1 MRIERTSADPKAY
14 IDEFGRIA
22 KTSNTVIIPAD
33 MASVGGMLAGMTAM
47 LVLLVLRYILTSAF
61 LAAAWLDYEDGS
73 PILPFIPAVRYYC
86 FGSLSGYGWAG
97 AAACA
102 GSLIWSLCLFLW
114 HGSAALSLNA
124 CIVLLVNAA
133 CAWGFADRADVNRF
147 LPVLFAAFGLPWLS
161 LLYVERNGQ

>member
-1 MRIERTSADPKAY
+1 MFNFLLFYLFCAKAGFLSGNG
-14 IDEFGRIA
+14 I
-22 KTSNTVIIPAD
+22 S
-33 MASVGGMLAGMTAM
+33 GGMITM
-47 LVLLVLRYILTSAF
+47 LVLLFIRYILTSAF

-97 AAACA
+97 AAAFA
-102 GSLIWSLCLFLW
+102 GSVIWILCLFLW

-133 CAWGFADRADVNRF
+133 CAWGFADRAEANRF
-147 LPVLFAAFGLPWLS
+147 LPVLFSAVGLPWLS
-161 LLYVERNGQ
+161 VLYVLGADRAA